1 MFGHLCDNF
10 HGCCILVSSKP
21 TFIILTIIHVCYY
34 YIYINMIIV
43 YVVKVTVLH
52 MSLEV
57 SEDNIAA
64 FRQSLKSYVEHVT
77 SESGCLQ

>member
-1 MFGHLCDNF
+1 
-10 HGCCILVSSKP
+10 
-21 TFIILTIIHVCYY
+21 
-34 YIYINMIIV
+34 MIIV
-43 YVVKVTVLH
+43 NVVKVMVLH